1 MLDNLFLL
9 RKKKRE
15 REIIIPSARGNT
27 FEAFN
32 SSGNTTTTPQMV
44 TDITVVKRK
53 SEDNQKM
60 NIINMEIE
68 NVNQYTRR
76 KTNRIKELAFREKN
90 YIAKI

>member
-1 MLDNLFLL
+1 
-9 RKKKRE
+9 
-15 REIIIPSARGNT
+15 
-27 FEAFN
+27 
-32 SSGNTTTTPQMV
+32 MV

-76 KTNRIKELAFREKN
+76 KKNRIKELAFREKK